1 MRKENAS
8 QRDTNTDTNVGEES
22 DQIELGF
29 ESEIACGGRA
39 CRAQNKSAAEG
50 VRKMANLRKRM
61 ATKELQL
68 KELRQEFEKLRKLVL
83 RASYF
88 GNRPAAD
95 LR

>member
-1 MRKENAS
+1 
-8 QRDTNTDTNVGEES
+8 
-22 DQIELGF
+22 
-29 ESEIACGGRA
+29 
-39 CRAQNKSAAEG
+39 
-50 VRKMANLRKRM
+50 MANLRKRM